1 MNKRTKTG
9 QKKHDESVL
18 RSAGWYKKH
27 GFTTKADLPG
37 WNKPKKIGGFIPD
50 LFAKKGKKEIIL
62 EVETK
67 NTNKPDAD
75 QQKAFKKYSKR
86 EKERI
91 FRKKI
96 I

>member
-9 QKKHDESVL
+9 KKKHDNSVL
-18 RSAGWYKKH
+18 RSAEWYRKH
-27 GFTTKADLPG
+27 GFITKADLPG

-50 LFAKKGKKEIIL
+50 IIARKGKKEIIL
-62 EVETK
+62 EVENK
-67 NTNKPDAD
+67 NTDKSDAD

-86 EKERI
+86 EKERT